1 MTDPTHLSILHVA
14 APGAIGGLERVLHDL
29 AIGHHRRGHNVHVAA
44 LIGGDED
51 YGPFLDPLREAGV
64 PTHVLSIRPHTVF
77 RERSFIRSI
86 CEKHQIR
93 IVHTHGYRP
102 DIVDAGVA
110 RRMGLATVSTEHGMS
125 KMGGRTRIYE
135 WLQLRLFQKFDAVVA
150 VSQPIAKTLERS
162 GVEPKRIHLI
172 PNAWG
177 GEVEFIDR
185 AEARA
190 ALQLAPDGPVIG
202 WVGRLIHAKGADVFL
217 RALAELRDLPFQ
229 AAVIGDGPERA
240 ALERLSEELGLTASV
255 RFYGAIPDAR
265 RCFRAFDVFALSSRT
280 EGTPIVLFE
289 AMAANVPLV
298 AAAVGG
304 VPDVLGS
311 EEGILIA
318 PEDVESLAGAL
329 SRTFKKSEERDLR
342 ANRALERLAEKHSI
356 KPWID
361 RHIDVYQ
368 SVLTSRKANS
378 E

>member
-1 MTDPTHLSILHVA
+1 VTDPTDLSILHVA

-29 AIGHHRRGHNVHVAA
+29 AIGHHQRGHEVHVAA
-44 LIGGDED
+44 LIGGGGD
-51 YGPFLDPLREAGV
+51 YGPVLDPLHEAGV
-64 PTHVLSIRPHTVF
+64 PTHVLSIRPHTVL

-86 CEKHQIR
+86 CDKHKIR

-135 WLQLRLFQKFDAVVA
+135 WLQMRLFRKFDAVVA
-150 VSQPIAKTLERS
+150 VSQPIAKVLERS
-162 GVEPKRIHLI
+162 GVDPSRIHVI

-177 GEVEFIDR
+177 GAVDFLDR

-202 WVGRLIHAKGADVFL
+202 WVGRLIRAKGADVFL
-217 RALAELRDLPFQ
+217 RALAEIRDIPFH
-229 AAVIGDGPERA
+229 AALIGDGPERA
-240 ALERLSEELGLTASV
+240 ALERLSAELGLAASV

-289 AMAANVPLV
+289 AMAAAVPVV
-298 AAAVGG
+298 ATAVGG
-304 VPDVLGS
+304 VPDVVTLTES
-311 EEGILIA
+311 ILTPPDDA
-318 PEDVESLAGAL
+318 RSLANAL
-329 SRTFKKSEERDLR
+329 KHALR
-342 ANRALERLAEKHSI
+342 NLEDANHRA
-356 KPWID
+356 
-361 RHIDVYQ
+361 
-368 SVLTSRKANS
+368 RKALQWLQ
-378 E
+378 EEYAIEH